1 MASFTRSVSLFSVL
15 AALACLA
22 MAAPATDNAVATAT
36 TDVSY
41 SEVTATSSYNEEGLP
56 SSIFPVLTGYAD
68 EYESTT
74 ELDDGIL
81 YMSEQDEGTKF

>member
-1 MASFTRSVSLFSVL
+1 MASFTRFLSLFTVL
-15 AALACLA
+15 AALACVT

-36 TDVSY
+36 TDFSY
-41 SEVTATSSYNEEGLP
+41 TEATATPSYNEEGLP
-56 SSIFPVLTGYAD
+56 ASIFPVLTGYAD